1 MDNFNFYSPTEFVFG
16 KDRENECGELV
27 KKYGGT
33 KVLIHYGGGSAVR
46 SGLIDRVKA
55 SLDAAGIAH
64 VELGGVKPNPRDTL
78 IYKGIEMVRAN
89 GVDFILAVGG
99 GSTID
104 SSKGIAVGALYDGD
118 FWDFY
123 AKKLPVTKALPIG
136 VVQTIAAA
144 GSEGSGDSVVTKED
158 GMLKRDIGSDVIRP
172 KFAVQNP
179 ALLCTLPAYQTACGI
194 TDIMAHVFERYF
206 TNTLEVETTDRLC
219 EALLI
224 TMLKEGPRVMADSAN
239 YQARAN
245 IMWAGT
251 VAHNGLVGCGRSQDW
266 NSHAIEHEL
275 SGLYDCAHGAGLAVI
290 MPAWMEYVVD
300 HNVMRFAQ
308 MATRVFGCQ
317 MNFEN
322 PKATALEGIR
332 AFRRFL
338 HSIGMPINFAEL
350 GAKEED
356 IPKLVEKLNPGDG
369 WGFVPLKA
377 KDVTAIYTI
386 AAQATL
392 ESFWNHFRYEKKRSP
407 SGSASCNMF
416 SNYRRAMSPLATSL
430 SRSLLWALLTSSSV
444 SVRSMAW

>member
-1 MDNFNFYSPTEFVFG
+1 MENFNFYSPTEFVFG
-16 KDRENECGELV
+16 MDRENECGALV
-27 KKYGGT
+27 KKYGGR

-55 SLDAAGIAH
+55 SLDAAGIPH
-64 VELGGVKPNPRDTL
+64 VELGGVKPNPHDSL
-78 IYKGIEMVRAN
+78 VYKGIEIVRQN
-89 GVDFILAVGG
+89 GIDFILAVGG

-104 SSKGIAVGALYDGD
+104 SSKAIAMGAVYDGD

-123 AKKLPVTKALPIG
+123 EGKASAAAALPIG

-144 GSEGSGDSVVTKED
+144 GSEGSGDSVITKED
-158 GMLKRDIGSDVIRP
+158 GMLKRGASSEHVRP

-206 TNTLEVETTDRLC
+206 TNTLEVEITDRLC
-219 EALLI
+219 EAVLF
-224 TMLKEGPRVMADSAN
+224 TMVKEGPRAIADPAN
-239 YQARAN
+239 YQVRAN

-251 VAHNGLVGCGRSQDW
+251 VAHNGVVGCGRSQDW

-275 SGLYDCAHGAGLAVI
+275 SALYDCAHGAGLAVI

-322 PKATALEGIR
+322 PKATALEGIK

-350 GAKEED
+350 GAKEDD
-356 IPKLVEKLNPGDG
+356 IPKMVEKLNPGDG

-377 KDVTAIYTI
+377 KDVTEIYKI
-386 AAQATL
+386 AAHATL
-392 ESFWNHFRYEKKRSP
+392 
-407 SGSASCNMF
+407 
-416 SNYRRAMSPLATSL
+416 
-430 SRSLLWALLTSSSV
+430 
-444 SVRSMAW
+444 

>member
-16 KDRENECGELV
+16 MNRENECGELV

-55 SLDAAGIAH
+55 SLDAAGIPH
-64 VELGGVKPNPRDTL
+64 VELGGVKPNPHDSL
-78 IYKGIEMVRAN
+78 VYKGIEIVREN
-89 GVDFILAVGG
+89 GIDFILAVGG

-104 SSKGIAVGALYDGD
+104 SSKAIAMGVPYKGD

-123 AKKLPVTKALPIG
+123 EGKASAAAALPIG

-144 GSEGSGDSVVTKED
+144 GSEGSGDSVITKED
-158 GMLKRDIGSDVIRP
+158 GMLKRGASSEHIRP

-206 TNTLEVETTDRLC
+206 TNTLEVEITDRLC
-219 EALLI
+219 EAVLL
-224 TMLKEGPRVMADSAN
+224 TMVKEGPRAIADPAN
-239 YQARAN
+239 YQVRAN

-251 VAHNGLVGCGRSQDW
+251 VAHNGVVGCGRSQDW

-275 SGLYDCAHGAGLAVI
+275 SALYDCAHGAGLAVI

-308 MATRVFGCQ
+308 MATRVFGCE

-322 PKATALEGIR
+322 PKATALEGIK

-356 IPKLVEKLNPGDG
+356 IPKMVEKLNPGDG
-369 WGFVPLKA
+369 WGFIPLKA
-377 KDVTAIYTI
+377 KDVTEIYKI
-386 AAQATL
+386 AAHAKL
-392 ESFWNHFRYEKKRSP
+392 
-407 SGSASCNMF
+407 
-416 SNYRRAMSPLATSL
+416 
-430 SRSLLWALLTSSSV
+430 
-444 SVRSMAW
+444 